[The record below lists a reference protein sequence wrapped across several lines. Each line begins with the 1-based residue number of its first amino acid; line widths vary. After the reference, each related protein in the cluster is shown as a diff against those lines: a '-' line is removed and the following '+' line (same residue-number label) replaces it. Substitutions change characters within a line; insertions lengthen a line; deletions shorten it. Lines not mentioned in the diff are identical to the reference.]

1 MKKIIAF
8 VLAFTMLLTVAVIP
22 VSAKEAAPAAT
33 ATEVNTMEDAFK
45 DGENALIVFVTGIGQ
60 SFSYRFDQ
68 SYVDQYGES
77 LQDYEVYAPLIAEGK
92 HQTRWNLF
100 NAFDEAFS
108 DSSTISAI
116 ISVVLDLLVS
126 AFTRNTVIK
135 QEDVE
140 TIIHNLFKFNLVDEE
155 GNPHP
160 RVVTPRY
167 AMSVAE
173 YPWAEGENG
182 EMRSEARERFFSAI
196 PCEDIAKEKFGERYE
211 EYLYVFNYSAFSY
224 TSKNVEGL
232 HDFIETILAT
242 NTVGATEVVLVPMS
256 MGASVTTA
264 YLDAYPTRADSHV
277 KRVVGIVGAWDGT
290 EIIADMLTQTYCEPH
305 SADLFYNGLIADLVG
320 EPWGY
325 AINLVLRIFPKQVLR
340 DFIDMALKGLAT
352 DLFGPT
358 PSLANM
364 APLARYEEVMAT
376 GFIRSD
382 VVRAEVDAFYEAK
395 ARLHT
400 ETIPA
405 LQAEGVKFS
414 FIAGY
419 GLPFGACTADY
430 SLFGFM
436 KQGPITNSDEIIN
449 IDSTAPGTSYV
460 AYNEKFEDTEGREL
474 SPDGSID
481 ISTAYYKD
489 SSWYFY
495 GQKHELEYNNTAL
508 SLALNLATGHVTTVD
523 DCADPE
529 GEYYYPQF
537 NAARNLKPLK
547 WYKEDLQRYCEE
559 TGYVPTADVEA
570 AFAKADAMA
579 AVTVNNPEK
588 DDAVLAEVEA
598 KLVEVGVYA
607 PEEEP
612 AFIDKALNAGLKGIN
627 DITYGIFGAK
637 GYSDFYYDVIAK
649 IFN

>member
-1 MKKIIAF
+1 MKKIIALMLSF
-8 VLAFTMLLTVAVIP
+8 AMLLTVAIIP
-22 VSAKEAAPAAT
+22 VSAAETGAQPTVTAANNL
-33 ATEVNTMEDAFK
+33 ESAFV
-45 DGENALIVFVTGIGQ
+45 DGDALIVFVTGIGQ
-60 SFSYRFDQ
+60 SYSYRFDQ
-68 SYVDQYGES
+68 SYVDKYGAS
-77 LQDYEVYAPLIAEGK
+77 LQDYDVYADLVAKGEY
-92 HQTRWNLF
+92 QTRWNLF
-100 NAFDEAFS
+100 NDFDEAFS
-108 DSSTISAI
+108 NTQTIGAI
-116 ISVVLDLLVS
+116 VNVVLDLLVS
-126 AFTRNTVIK
+126 AFTRNCIISE
-135 QEDVE
+135 EDVK
-140 TIIHNLFKFNLVDEE
+140 TIVHNLFSFNLVDEE

-173 YPWAEGENG
+173 YPWAEGEDG
-182 EMRSEARERFFSAI
+182 KLRSEARERFFSAI

-211 EYLYVFNYSAFSY
+211 EYLYVYNYSAFSY

-232 HDFIETILAT
+232 HDFIETILRT
-242 NTVGATEVVLVPMS
+242 NTVGANEVILVPMS

-264 YLDAYPTRADSHV
+264 YLDAYPTRAASHV

-290 EIIADMLTQTYCEPH
+290 EIIADMLTQNYCEPL
-305 SADLFYNGLIADLVG
+305 SADLFYNGLISDLVG

-325 AINLVLRIFPKQVLR
+325 VINIALRLFPKQVLR
-340 DFIDMALKGLAT
+340 DFIDMALRGLST

-364 APLARYEEVMAT
+364 APLARYDEVMAT
-376 GFIRSD
+376 GFISSP

-400 ETIPA
+400 ETIPG
-405 LQAEGVKFS
+405 LQAEGVEFA

-481 ISTAYYKD
+481 ISTCYYKD
-489 SSWYFY
+489 TSWYFY

-508 SLALNLATGHVTTVD
+508 SLALNLATGHVTDVAS
-523 DCADPE
+523 CADPE

-537 NAARNLKPLK
+537 NNARNLKPLK
-547 WYKEDLQRYCEE
+547 WYKEDLQRYCDE

-570 AFAKADAMA
+570 VFAKADAMA

-598 KLVEVGVYA
+598 KLVEIGVYDA
-607 PEEEP
+607 PTEP
-612 AFIDKALNAGLKGIN
+612 GTMDKLLNAGLKGLN
-627 DITYGIFGAK
+627 DLTYMVFGPK
-637 GYSDFYYDVIAK
+637 GFFDFYYDKIAK
-649 IFN
+649 